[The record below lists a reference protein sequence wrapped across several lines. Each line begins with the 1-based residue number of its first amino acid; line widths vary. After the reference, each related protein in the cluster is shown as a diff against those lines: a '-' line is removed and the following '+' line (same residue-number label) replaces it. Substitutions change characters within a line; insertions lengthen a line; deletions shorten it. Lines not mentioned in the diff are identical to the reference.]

1 MKNRNQREMEK
12 HWAQQ
17 AERKS
22 KPVKKKALARE
33 DRNQAAL
40 RKAQQ
45 GDSAAGEG
53 PSEE

>member
-22 KPVKKKALARE
+22 KPVKKKALGRE

-45 GDSAAGEG
+45 TDSSAA
-53 PSEE
+53 EEPAQK